1 MTNLKPTSEPSVAD
15 SAELLAET
23 SAEAGRKPR
32 AGWRM
37 LLPTMTPWL
46 AIGLGLIV
54 LTVYTRRLGGLRP
67 RKRRAALAAGT
78 S

>member
-37 LLPTMTPWL
+37 RNPRGSRALR
-46 AIGLGLIV
+46 
-54 LTVYTRRLGGLRP
+54 LTSSNP
-67 RKRRAALAAGT
+67 SST
-78 S
+78 SDMVSRMRS